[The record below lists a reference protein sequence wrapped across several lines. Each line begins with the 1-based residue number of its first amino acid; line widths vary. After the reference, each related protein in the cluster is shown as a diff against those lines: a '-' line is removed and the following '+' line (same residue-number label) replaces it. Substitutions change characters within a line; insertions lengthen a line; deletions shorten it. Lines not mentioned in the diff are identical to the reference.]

1 MPVGRFVS
9 RIGQARLGAF
19 DRHAEIF
26 ALLLRQRRELDAD
39 FFEVQTRDFFV
50 ELLRRQVLA
59 LARCESENPAASVGY
74 T

>member
-1 MPVGRFVS
+1 MLGLVGTV
-9 RIGQARLGAF
+9 
-19 DRHAEIF
+19 DRSAEIF

-50 ELLRRQVLA
+50 ELLRRQGPDAGAVRSGKSLPRGKRR
-59 LARCESENPAASVGY
+59 L